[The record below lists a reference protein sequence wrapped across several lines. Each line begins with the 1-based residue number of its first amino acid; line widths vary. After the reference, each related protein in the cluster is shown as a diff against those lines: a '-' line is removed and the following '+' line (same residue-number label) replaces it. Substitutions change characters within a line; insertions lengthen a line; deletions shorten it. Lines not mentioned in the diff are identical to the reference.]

1 MRQWPCSAP
10 SWLSFQLGR
19 KKEKVQPPM
28 DAFQLAWDTIIVPAK
43 VDEVEPMNKKL
54 LFAIL
59 IATTGLSACS
69 TRLNP
74 FNWFGRSEEVV
85 VPAGEAREINPLIP
99 TRETSLFRRPEAEYA
114 GTPVLQ
120 IKEMAVERVP
130 GGAIIRAEGVAK
142 VQGAHDVVLKARNG
156 GIPEKG
162 VLTFDFLAVQH
173 PRAPQGGPEATR
185 LLTGAIQMTDQ
196 QLEGVRTI
204 QVVGES
210 NARQTRRR

>member
-1 MRQWPCSAP
+1 
-10 SWLSFQLGR
+10 
-19 KKEKVQPPM
+19 
-28 DAFQLAWDTIIVPAK
+28 
-43 VDEVEPMNKKL
+43 MNKKL

-74 FNWFGRSEEVV
+74 FNWFGRSEEVA
-85 VPAGEAREINPLIP
+85 VPAAEAKEVNPLIP
-99 TRETSLFRRPEAEYA
+99 ARRERNLFRRPEAEYA

-142 VQGAHDVVLKARNG
+142 VLGAHDVVLKARNG

-173 PRAPQGGPEATR
+173 PRAPQGGPESSR

>member
-1 MRQWPCSAP
+1 
-10 SWLSFQLGR
+10 
-19 KKEKVQPPM
+19 M
-28 DAFQLAWDTIIVPAK
+28 DAFQVAWDTVVVPAK

-54 LFAIL
+54 IFAIL

-74 FNWFGRSEEVV
+74 FNWFGRSQEVA
-85 VPAGEAREINPLIP
+85 VPAGEQKEVNPLIP
-99 TRETSLFRRPEAEYA
+99 VSSETSIFRRPDAEYA

-120 IKEMAVERVP
+120 INEMAVERIP
-130 GGAIIRAEGVAK
+130 GGAIIRAAGVAK
-142 VQGAHDVVLKARNG
+142 VQGAHDVVLKARDG

-173 PRAPQGGPEATR
+173 PRAPQGGSEASR

-210 NARQTRRR
+210 NARQARRR

>member
-1 MRQWPCSAP
+1 
-10 SWLSFQLGR
+10 
-19 KKEKVQPPM
+19 M

-74 FNWFGRSEEVV
+74 FNWFGRSEEVAASTTETKEV
-85 VPAGEAREINPLIP
+85 NPLIP
-99 TRETSLFRRPEAEYA
+99 AKREGGLFSRPEAAYA
-114 GTPVLQ
+114 GTPVSQ
-120 IKEMAVERVP
+120 IKELAVERVP
-130 GGAIIRAEGVAK
+130 GGAIIRAVGLAN
-142 VQGAHDVVLKARNG
+142 VQGAYDVALQARNDG
-156 GIPEKG
+156 VPQKG
-162 VLTFDFLAVQH
+162 VLTFDFLAVQN
-173 PRAPQGGPEATR
+173 PRSPQGGPEATR